1 MLQKF
6 AAVFIV
12 VILSIPGA
20 LNAQTVS
27 ARVGLQAD
35 RLQPE
40 DRNIVR
46 EIPRRLE
53 DYINSYDWTGDN
65 EEIEINCRLNFI
77 IEAVSD
83 RGGERVYRGQV
94 VTNSPSGENFVD
106 RSVEFI
112 YQEGQSLIHDEA
124 IFNPLTSLIDFY
136 IYMMIA
142 GELDAYLI
150 KGGTFFYDRARNI
163 TELGLSSNYKAGWT
177 DRQNEVNLVTDA
189 DHAFLREA
197 KFYFYEGLFYVE
209 ARNDREKG
217 PLYSKKVVDLLEN
230 IQRRRPSSKVLKR
243 FLDAHNL
250 EFCKLFNFDVT
261 DDNATRMMAIDNRRR
276 EVYEA
281 CTGPKDRG
289 EFN

>member
-1 MLQKF
+1 MLQRL
-6 AAVFIV
+6 AAIAFV
-12 VILSIPGA
+12 LSLFTSGSID
-20 LNAQTVS
+20 AQTVS
-27 ARVGLQAD
+27 AQVGLQAD

-46 EIPRRLE
+46 DIPRRLE

-65 EEIEINCRLNFI
+65 EEIKIKCRLNFI

-83 RGGERVYRGQV
+83 RGSERVYRGQV

-106 RSVEFI
+106 RSIEFV
-112 YQEGQSLIHDEA
+112 YQEGQSMIHDEA

-209 ARNDREKG
+209 ARRDIEKG

-230 IQRRRPSSKVLKR
+230 IQRLRPSSKVLKR
-243 FLDAHNL
+243 FLDAHNS
-250 EFCKLFNFDVT
+250 EFCKLFNFDT
-261 DDNATRMMAIDNRRR
+261 DDNNATRMMAIDNRRR